1 MRDDIIMMME
11 QLEVLVR
18 YLLKA
23 EDVLAYWDE
32 SEQEILL
39 EVYFFTAEYVILR
52 MPYGLLQK
60 TMAILKT
67 LKTEDNNGK
76 IGNIY
81 KKC

>member
-1 MRDDIIMMME
+1 MRDDIIMMLE

>member
-1 MRDDIIMMME
+1 MRDDIMMLE

-18 YLLKA
+18 DLLKA

-32 SEQEILL
+32 REQEILL
-39 EVYFFTAEYVILR
+39 EVYFFNTEYVILR

-67 LKTEDNNGK
+67 LKAEENNGK